1 MNLAGALH
9 ILTGGPHDYDDLLER
24 IGDARY
30 VLLGEASHGT
40 HDFYRERAAITQRLI
55 EERGFTAVAAEA
67 DWPDAYRV
75 NCYVRGRSEDAGAG
89 EALGDFRRFPAWMWR
104 NLDVLAFVEWLRARN
119 DELPDEDKAGFYGLD
134 LYSLFASIDAVID
147 YLEGVDPE
155 AARRARERYACLE
168 QFGPDANAYGL
179 TAADDCEDDV
189 VEQLLEL
196 QRRAAE
202 LASRDGRIAEDRFF
216 YAEQNARLVRNA
228 ERYYRAVYRGRV
240 SSWNLRDGHMAE
252 TLDELVEHLDRR
264 GRETK
269 VVVWAHNSHVGDAR
283 ATALGAA
290 GELNLGQLVRE
301 RHPGESFLLGFTTY
315 TGTVTAASSWGG
327 EAERKRVRPALPES
341 YEALFH
347 RLGVPRFLLSPAEV
361 EELDSVRLERAIG
374 VIYRPETERAS
385 HYFAARLP
393 AQFDAV
399 VHFDETTALEPLE
412 RTSGWEAGELPE
424 TYPFAV

>member
-1 MNLAGALH
+1 M
-9 ILTGGPHDYDDLLER
+9 
-24 IGDARY
+24 
-30 VLLGEASHGT
+30 
-40 HDFYRERAAITQRLI
+40 
-55 EERGFTAVAAEA
+55 
-67 DWPDAYRV
+67 
-75 NCYVRGRSEDAGAG
+75 
-89 EALGDFRRFPAWMWR
+89 
-104 NLDVLAFVEWLRARN
+104 
-119 DELPDEDKAGFYGLD
+119 
-134 LYSLFASIDAVID
+134 
-147 YLEGVDPE
+147 
-155 AARRARERYACLE
+155 
-168 QFGPDANAYGL
+168 
-179 TAADDCEDDV
+179 
-189 VEQLLEL
+189 
-196 QRRAAE
+196 
-202 LASRDGRIAEDRFF
+202 
-216 YAEQNARLVRNA
+216 RNA
-228 ERYYRAVYRGRV
+228 ERYYRSVYRGRV

-341 YEALFH
+341 YEALFR

>member
-1 MNLAGALH
+1 VNLVGAVHL
-9 ILTGGPHDYDDLLER
+9 LTGSPHDYDVLLER

-40 HDFYRERAAITQRLI
+40 HDFYCERAAITQRLI

-134 LYSLFASIDAVID
+134 LYSLFASIEAVVH

-168 QFGPDANAYGL
+168 QFGPDANAYCL

-228 ERYYRAVYRGRV
+228 ERYYRSVYRGRV

-315 TGTVTAASSWGG
+315 TGAVTAASSWGG
-327 EAERKRVRPALPES
+327 EAERKRLRPALPES
-341 YEALFH
+341 YEAFFH

-361 EELDSVRLERAIG
+361 EELDSARLERAIG

-385 HYFAARLP
+385 HYFAAHLP

-399 VHFDETTALEPLE
+399 VHLDETTAVEPLE
-412 RTSGWEAGELPE
+412 RTSEWEARELPE

>member
-1 MNLAGALH
+1 VNLAGAMHL
-9 ILTGGPHDYDDLLER
+9 LTGSPHDYDVLLDR
-24 IGDARY
+24 IGDACY

-55 EERGFTAVAAEA
+55 EERGFTAVADEA
-67 DWPDAYRV
+67 DWPDAYCV
-75 NCYVRGRSEDAGAG
+75 NCYVRGRNEDAGAG

-134 LYSLFASIDAVID
+134 LYSLFASIEAVVD

-179 TAADDCEDDV
+179 TAADYCEDDV

-202 LASRDGRIAEDRFF
+202 LASRAGRIAEGRFF

-228 ERYYRAVYRGRV
+228 ERYYRSVYRGRV

-252 TLDELVEHLDRR
+252 TLDELVEHLDRG

-269 VVVWAHNSHVGDAR
+269 AVVWAHNSHVGDAR

-315 TGTVTAASSWGG
+315 AGTVTAASSWGG

-347 RLGVPRFLLSPAEV
+347 RLGVPQFLLSPAEV

-374 VIYRPETERAS
+374 VIYRPETRACEPLLRGAS
-385 HYFAARLP
+385 SCAV
-393 AQFDAV
+393 DAV
-399 VHFDETTALEPLE
+399 VHLDETTAVEPFE
-412 RTSGWEAGELPE
+412 RTSEWEAGELPE
-424 TYPFAV
+424 TYPFVV